1 MNPRAPHKV
10 LILGGTSEANA
21 LAARLARAPG
31 IDAMLS
37 YAGRT
42 HAPKPTPIAWRVGG
56 FGGAQALADFIHEH
70 GFNQLVDATHP
81 FAAQMSANAI
91 IAADCAGIR
100 LIAFERDAWIAQP
113 GDDWLSVA
121 DIPAAAAALDAK
133 PQRVFLAIG
142 RLHLDHFA
150 GRPQH
155 HYVVRLIDAPR
166 DALPLPQV
174 TTLIARGPFDADG
187 DTALMREHRIDMVI
201 AKNAGGNASYAKIIA
216 ARRLGIR
223 TIMIDRPFI
232 PPRSTL
238 NSIDAVMQALGID
251 ESA

>member
-1 MNPRAPHKV
+1 M
-10 LILGGTSEANA
+10 LILGGTSEANV
-21 LAARLARAPG
+21 LAAKLARAPD

-42 HAPKPTPIAWRVGG
+42 DAPKPTPIAWRVGG
-56 FGGAQALADFIHEH
+56 FGGAQALADFIREH
-70 GFNQLVDATHP
+70 GFNRLVDATHP

-91 IAADCAGIR
+91 IAAERAGIP

-113 GDDWLSVA
+113 GDDWLHVA
-121 DIPAAAAALDAK
+121 NIAAAASALDAK

-150 GRPQH
+150 VRPQH
-155 HYVVRLIDAPR
+155 HYVVRLIDEPKVP
-166 DALPLPQV
+166 LPLRHV

-187 DTALMREHRIDMVI
+187 DTALMRDHHIQMLV
-201 AKNAGGNASYAKIIA
+201 AKNAGGNASYAKVVA

-238 NSIDAVMQALGID
+238 NSVDAVMRALNVD
-251 ESA
+251 EPA